1 MCMTARSWL
10 VNRIRR
16 RAAIKGEPSG
26 GYIAHRF
33 SRSLR
38 NSRFDQAINSPS
50 RCGDRTAT
58 RTTPGHGKPGPRTL
72 EELGRR
78 SADRHGELGED
89 GQIDRL
95 VLNLLHEG
103 QTLGRVADYPT
114 EKHPTR
120 FDTWE
125 KALGRVGDVSDRY
138 RMTGNR

>member
-1 MCMTARSWL
+1 MGCSRRQRRIDDGDSNEPREFSQSNLLAR
-10 VNRIRR
+10 
-16 RAAIKGEPSG
+16 
-26 GYIAHRF
+26 
-33 SRSLR
+33 
-38 NSRFDQAINSPS
+38 
-50 RCGDRTAT
+50 
-58 RTTPGHGKPGPRTL
+58 PRTL

-103 QTLGRVADYPT
+103 QTLGRVADHLT